1 MDQRGELVENVAGQ
15 EKVHS
20 HRPSA
25 TPIQFCFINHLI
37 DLWTQY
43 KFPFVPLLEGMAEKG
58 FEYEIL

>member
-25 TPIQFCFINHLI
+25 IPIQFCFINYLI
-37 DLWTQY
+37 DLCIPY
-43 KFPFVPLLEGMAEKG
+43 KFPFVPLLEGMTGKG